1 MVIARSIKC
10 AADFANGA
18 GRGPQPHRR
27 SQIEPIAS
35 LRPGRNAVSIGAYPF
50 CDAPLRKPITGTV
63 GWQRAATGHA
73 AALPRSAMKLR
84 RVMQNCPSRT
94 SLPKGSV
101 VRHSKIGPPMTL
113 WVILVILRAALN
125 QKFIKDPI

>member
-1 MVIARSIKC
+1 
-10 AADFANGA
+10 
-18 GRGPQPHRR
+18 
-27 SQIEPIAS
+27 
-35 LRPGRNAVSIGAYPF
+35 
-50 CDAPLRKPITGTV
+50 
-63 GWQRAATGHA
+63 
-73 AALPRSAMKLR
+73 MKLR
-84 RVMQNCPSRT
+84 RLMQNCPSRT

>member
-1 MVIARSIKC
+1 MS
-10 AADFANGA
+10 
-18 GRGPQPHRR
+18 
-27 SQIEPIAS
+27 
-35 LRPGRNAVSIGAYPF
+35 
-50 CDAPLRKPITGTV
+50 
-63 GWQRAATGHA
+63 AT
-73 AALPRSAMKLR
+73 KLR
-84 RVMQNCPSRT
+84 RLSKIALENK